1 MYLLGL
7 VGSGRIFSLFNAFEL
22 DRVKEMD
29 HGHLGV
35 WQYSGGS
42 IGDRVRQIKPAAQLE
57 FRHTNIQCSY
67 ITNLLVFTLFSPV
80 KAFKK

>member
-42 IGDRVRQIKPAAQLE
+42 IGECGRLNQQPSWSFGTLIYSVVILP
-57 FRHTNIQCSY
+57 TY
-67 ITNLLVFTLFSPV
+67 LFSLCSRL
-80 KAFKK
+80 